1 MQQLQTQKNYHI
13 IKLNF
18 LSWSPKSVIRVRK
31 KPEKTWVNAFVAIY
45 QLRGSYTQMFAT
57 TRSWRL
63 VRSGKALI
71 NAQYIGNNM
80 LTNDCCSV
88 SGVSKLLEMWTE

>member
-31 KPEKTWVNAFVAIY
+31 KPEKT
-45 QLRGSYTQMFAT
+45 
-57 TRSWRL
+57 
-63 VRSGKALI
+63 
-71 NAQYIGNNM
+71 
-80 LTNDCCSV
+80 
-88 SGVSKLLEMWTE
+88 